1 MSPIS
6 HLDQVQVP
14 VLLMIGSA
22 DRRVAPS
29 HGIEF
34 YHALRAKRATENREK
49 SVEMLL
55 FEGEGHPLDG
65 VKAARIM
72 FEATRDWFK
81 NVDRDK

>member
-1 MSPIS
+1 MSPIP
-6 HLDQVQVP
+6 HLDQIQVP
-14 VLLMIGSA
+14 VLIMIGDA

-34 YHALRAKRATENREK
+34 YHALRARRATENREK

-65 VKAARIM
+65 VKTARIM

-81 NVDRDK
+81 DVARST

>member
-6 HLDQVQVP
+6 HLDQIQVP
-14 VLLMIGSA
+14 VLLLLGNA

-34 YHALRAKRATENREK
+34 YHALRAKRAIKNREK

-55 FEGEGHPLDG
+55 FEDEGHPLDG
-65 VKAARIM
+65 VKAAIVV

-81 NVDRDK
+81 NVV